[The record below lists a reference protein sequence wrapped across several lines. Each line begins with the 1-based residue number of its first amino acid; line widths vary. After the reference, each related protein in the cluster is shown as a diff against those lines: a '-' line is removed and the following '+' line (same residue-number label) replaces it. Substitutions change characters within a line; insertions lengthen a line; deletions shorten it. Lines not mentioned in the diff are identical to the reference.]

1 MEILLP
7 DLGFFFWSFVAFL
20 ITLFILAK
28 FAWKPIIKSL
38 NEREKSITESV
49 QAAEEVKKEMAKMKS
64 ENEDLLAQA
73 RDERAAMLREAK
85 MTKDKII
92 NEAKEQAKQE
102 TNKIVSDAQDLINR
116 QKMAAITELKN
127 NVGKLVIEVS
137 EKVLRRELSG
147 KDAQESYIRELTDN
161 IELN

>member
-38 NEREKSITESV
+38 NEREKTITDSV
-49 QAAEEVKKEMAKMKS
+49 QAAEQVKKEMAQLKS
-64 ENEDLLAQA
+64 ENEDLLAKA
-73 RDERAAMLREAK
+73 RDERAVMLREAK
-85 MTKDKII
+85 ETRDKII
-92 NEAKEQAKQE
+92 AEAKEQAKQE
-102 TNKIVSDAQDLINR
+102 TNKIVADAQDLINR

-127 NVGKLVIEVS
+127 NVGKLVVDVS
-137 EKVLRRELSG
+137 EKVLRRELG
-147 KDAQESYIRELTDN
+147 NKDAQESYIRELTDN